1 MTDLM
6 IVGGGAAGLMAAICF
21 LEECS
26 QGKVKLLEAGERVGK
41 KLLSTGNGRCNL
53 TNLRAAARDY
63 APADV
68 SGVLNQLPP
77 QRLIEKM
84 EEMGLPCR
92 EESEGR
98 VYPASDAAS
107 SVLDTL
113 RLTAEHLGA
122 EEVTGFEAVRV
133 RRDAEGFVAEAA
145 DGRRERAK
153 LLLLATGGRAASKFA
168 GYDLARALGHSVTP
182 LIPALLPFKT
192 DAAAIKGLNGVRCKC
207 AATLL
212 CGGKHILREE
222 GEVLFKDYGLSGIAI
237 FQLSRALARQKK
249 DVQAEVELDLLPGM
263 TDAQAEAFLFD
274 RAERLGWRQTD
285 AFFLGMFHK
294 NIAMNLLRA
303 AGIGSGMVEDVTT
316 KQLKVLAH
324 LLKHWGH
331 RVLGTQGSFQSA
343 QVTVGGVPLREAD
356 SESLES
362 KKCPGLYLAG
372 ELLDADGP
380 CGGYNLTWAF
390 ASGAAAGK
398 HAAQA
403 LRK

>member
-1 MTDLM
+1 MTDLV

-21 LEECS
+21 LEECP

-122 EEVTGFEAVRV
+122 
-133 RRDAEGFVAEAA
+133 

-153 LLLLATGGRAASKFA
+153 LLLLTTGGRAASKFA

-212 CGGKHILREE
+212 CGGKQILREE

-249 DVQAEVELDLLPGM
+249 DVQAEVELDLLSGM

-285 AFFLGMFHK
+285 AFFLGMFHQ

-331 RVLGTQGSFQSA
+331 RVLGTQGGFQSA
-343 QVTVGGVPLREAD
+343 QVTVGGVPLRETD
-356 SESLES
+356 GESLES

>member
-1 MTDLM
+1 M
-6 IVGGGAAGLMAAICF
+6 
-21 LEECS
+21 
-26 QGKVKLLEAGERVGK
+26 
-41 KLLSTGNGRCNL
+41 
-53 TNLRAAARDY
+53 
-63 APADV
+63 
-68 SGVLNQLPP
+68 
-77 QRLIEKM
+77 
-84 EEMGLPCR
+84 
-92 EESEGR
+92 
-98 VYPASDAAS
+98 
-107 SVLDTL
+107 
-113 RLTAEHLGA
+113 
-122 EEVTGFEAVRV
+122 
-133 RRDAEGFVAEAA
+133 
-145 DGRRERAK
+145 
-153 LLLLATGGRAASKFA
+153 
-168 GYDLARALGHSVTP
+168 
-182 LIPALLPFKT
+182 
-192 DAAAIKGLNGVRCKC
+192 RCKC

-212 CGGKHILREE
+212 CGGKQILREE

-331 RVLGTQGSFQSA
+331 RVLGTQGGFQSA
-343 QVTVGGVPLREAD
+343 QVTVGGVPLRETD
-356 SESLES
+356 GESLES